1 MNVEQLRARLG
12 NAVVPGEAAEAARQ
26 VLAGVPVGYLAMA
39 GEGWPYVVPI
49 SFAPDGDTLFFH
61 GGGSL
66 KASLLEA
73 DSRACLAVAT
83 TTGFLPADDPCN
95 ENFSYESVLAFG
107 EVELVDDEDER
118 DRALRIIVGKYDSSL
133 TEAAFKPDLLKATSV
148 WALRVSALTYKRNP
162 SA

>member
-1 MNVEQLRARLG
+1 MNAQQLKARLG
-12 NAVVPGEAAEAARQ
+12 KAVVQGDEAEAARR

-73 DSRACLAVAT
+73 DPRVCLAVTT
-83 TTGFLPADDPCN
+83 TTGFLPADDPCD

-118 DRALRIIVGKYDSSL
+118 VRALHIIVDKYDSSL
-133 TEAAFKPDLLKATSV
+133 TQAEFKPDLLKATSV
-148 WALRVSALTYKRNP
+148 WALRLSALTYKRNP